1 MGFATKIRDN
11 ILAIDKNSFQP
22 FFEELQEADCIICS
36 GSGRSLYSL
45 NAALSLLTRGKTE
58 GKPQKVVLTPDDPGF
73 PGKSMYDAASDLEKR
88 FNKTLLLMNSGSGSS
103 NDPLSMAQDLSTYIE
118 DKKSEHFSMGLLTS
132 NLESPLAE
140 VTKRHGHVIQ
150 IEGRGKA

>member
-1 MGFATKIRDN
+1 
-11 ILAIDKNSFQP
+11 
-22 FFEELQEADCIICS
+22 
-36 GSGRSLYSL
+36 
-45 NAALSLLTRGKTE
+45 
-58 GKPQKVVLTPDDPGF
+58 
-73 PGKSMYDAASDLEKR
+73 MYDAASDLEKR